1 MDRRA
6 ESMAP
11 ETGALETTAM
21 IRTDTNHTWPSA
33 AAEVAT

>member
-21 IRTDTNHTWPSA
+21 IGADTNHTWPVA
-33 AAEVAT
+33 AVEVAT